1 MSYLPSKDTEAQLP
15 LRVLRLH
22 GNHISEQGL
31 ACLVEYT
38 RTDQCKLRELRYLWL
53 HTRARRM
60 SARLAHA
67 CLLCVC
73 FTAWTTIRWVHTRVA
88 SLSHIHYAVTACL
101 RCSGVSVHSSVHAV
115 LCSGRILTTTAATCM
130 CSARNCGINR
140 AGAVLLLSTLR
151 QNRALRELRCVPH
164 LCVSLQVAVAVV
176 MAHCSPLTLLL
187 VCGRVAMHQ
196 HWWAW

>member
-22 GNHISEQGL
+22 GNHISEEGL

-101 RCSGVSVHSSVHAV
+101 RCSGLSAHSSVHVV
-115 LCSGRILTTTAATCM
+115 LCSGGMFTIACM